1 MNELLQN
8 MKKVVDN
15 LVLSDFKHGLQ
26 QIYIQMMEFNLI
38 ACNWKNMIFSK
49 YNSHLS
55 KDRLNLYIK
64 GVMRSSSNKFFLDLR
79 NNDSD

>member
-1 MNELLQN
+1 
-8 MKKVVDN
+8 
-15 LVLSDFKHGLQ
+15 
-26 QIYIQMMEFNLI
+26 MMEFNLI